1 MPQNNFQENFVW
13 ITEGLLIFVFG
24 IIGLLGN
31 GISIWTFWRQ
41 RVHRIFHNLLLSLAI
56 FDMVSQRIYVLLY
69 VVVFWY
75 HHDTYALNWIENT
88 MGDLAIV
95 FSIITSYITTYWLL
109 YNYIIHACNVVLVCI
124 FKPVNVLFLVT
135 VTKVLFFFLEKC
147 RYMWPVQSICL
158 PWPSSGHPTTSL
170 PEFLPSLMSY
180 PLHKSVLWEVF
191 TVQWLWHWKDF
202 WLFVTHSYLEGKPLH
217 LTHVFKSKAQLCLM
231 KWPSERLQNLPWNWD
246 FYCFS
251 FCATFFTNQSDREK
265 NKVLAWNE
273 R

>member
-1 MPQNNFQENFVW
+1 MCVSKPTIISLCCPLYFQTMPQNNFQENFVW

-109 YNYIIHACNVVLVCI
+109 YNYIIHACNVVVCI

-135 VTKVLFFFLEKC
+135 VTKVLFFFLK
-147 RYMWPVQSICL
+147 M
-158 PWPSSGHPTTSL
+158 
-170 PEFLPSLMSY
+170 
-180 PLHKSVLWEVF
+180 
-191 TVQWLWHWKDF
+191 
-202 WLFVTHSYLEGKPLH
+202 
-217 LTHVFKSKAQLCLM
+217 
-231 KWPSERLQNLPWNWD
+231 
-246 FYCFS
+246 
-251 FCATFFTNQSDREK
+251 
-265 NKVLAWNE
+265 
-273 R
+273 